1 MYDMYPWSGA
11 PTASTASTPSVPE
24 APKTPKAPKTATVPL
39 ATSAVQIA
47 LDRRDHGGDAAAEPA
62 AALARQ

>member
-1 MYDMYPWSGA
+1 MYDMYPWHKHAATTDSGEAGRPPA
-11 PTASTASTPSVPE
+11 PARATL
-24 APKTPKAPKTATVPL
+24 APQAVR
-39 ATSAVQIA
+39 AVQVA